1 MDKASKSIL
10 PLFLLL
16 VTAMLMA
23 QPTSVSGKWAG
34 LIEIDDGGSTI
45 ETSVELVLEQKDGR
59 LSGKIGRTEDVERV
73 EIKNAKIEGDKV
85 TFDASS
91 VEAMASMRFFLTVQ
105 GERMQGEMKGDAE
118 GTDIVAKVSFSRVR

>member
-1 MDKASKSIL
+1 MYKASKSIFT
-10 PLFLLL
+10 LFFAIAILL
-16 VTAMLMA
+16 A
-23 QPTSVSGKWAG
+23 QSGSVAGKWAG
-34 LIEIDDGGSTI
+34 LIEIDDGSGSKI
-45 ETSVELVLEQKDGR
+45 ETNVELDLEQKDGK
-59 LSGKIGRTEDVERV
+59 LTGKIGRSDDAERV

-91 VEAMASMRFFLTVQ
+91 VEAMASMKFYLTVE

>member
-1 MDKASKSIL
+1 MYKASRWIF
-10 PLFLLL
+10 PLSLL
-16 VTAMLMA
+16 VTVMLMA
-23 QPTSVSGKWAG
+23 QTPSVAGKWAG

-73 EIKNAKIEGDKV
+73 EIRNAKIEGDKV

-91 VEAMASMRFFLTVQ
+91 VEVMASMKFFLTVQ

-118 GTDIVAKVSFSRVR
+118 GTDIVAKVSFSKVK